1 MNWLFIGLR
10 IVAVVFFVFVVVM
23 TIRDWRRK

>member
-10 IVAVVFFVFVVVM
+10 ILIAVFFVFVVIM
-23 TIRDWRRK
+23 AIRDWRRK